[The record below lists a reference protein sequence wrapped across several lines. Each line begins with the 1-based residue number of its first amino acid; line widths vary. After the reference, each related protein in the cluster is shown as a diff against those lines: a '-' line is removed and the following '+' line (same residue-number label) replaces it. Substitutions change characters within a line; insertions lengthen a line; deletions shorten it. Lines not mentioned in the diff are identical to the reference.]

1 MREFCDT
8 LVMSEVP
15 ALLLLLKYPQIINS
29 IKAAAFHLLAVLTAR
44 DVDGALMEISVVQE
58 I

>member
-1 MREFCDT
+1 
-8 LVMSEVP
+8 MSEVP